1 MKDKVRIVTRG
12 KISRLLVLLLFAS
25 YTDEVADSFITL
37 HYTLKVYIVRV
48 SLALPQN
55 RRSQRLETTRENRT
69 R

>member
-25 YTDEVADSFITL
+25 YADEVPDSFITL

-48 SLALPQN
+48 SFALP
-55 RRSQRLETTRENRT
+55 
-69 R
+69 